1 MGVAYSSC
9 IAGKYH
15 VVLFVTWAWP
25 MTPVSLVSVMFCHG
39 LLYLVGV
46 AYGAS
51 IAGKCHVLSWVVIS
65 CGRGLWRQYRW

>member
-1 MGVAYSSC
+1 MA
-9 IAGKYH
+9 
-15 VVLFVTWAWP
+15 
-25 MTPVSLVSVMFCHG
+25 PVSLVSVMFCHG

-65 CGRGLWRQYRW
+65 CGRGL